1 MVLCSPL
8 ALQIR
13 TFANPVSLENALRTV
28 PRDTLSHALE
38 GVLRRDA
45 GLRAETFQYYKPRIE
60 SAARQMDQLRAAAAG
75 PDDGFIQFSF

>member
-1 MVLCSPL
+1 M
-8 ALQIR
+8 
-13 TFANPVSLENALRTV
+13 SLESALRMV
-28 PRDTLSHALE
+28 PRDILSHALE

-60 SAARQMDQLRAAAAG
+60 SAARQMGELRAAAAG